1 MKKDELE
8 KVKSEYNKYIKI
20 IKVLIIIFA
29 IVASIILV
37 KNLFKLGI
45 AYKIVQNNVWM
56 DLGDNYKITVYDEKT
71 NEVTSTKYFKNDIV
85 RIVDVFMNET
95 TEHFITPD
103 YIDYWLIP
111 GEKEYAIS
119 SMPVEIVKIVY
130 NHKANLF
137 SPEAQVLS
145 EFLQKKNSIEKI
157 MKHKLYLEKY
167 NEKQYIV
174 SDLGYNKYYFDLSD
188 FILRYKT
195 NGNDMNRYEIE
206 KGVVTDEEVTIP
218 DLSTYRN
225 LDEI

>member
-85 RIVDVFMNET
+85 RENLTLNNID
-95 TEHFITPD
+95 HFITND
-103 YIDYWLIP
+103 STLYWIIHDK
-111 GEKEYAIS
+111 KEYQI
-119 SMPVEIVKIVY
+119 
-130 NHKANLF
+130 
-137 SPEAQVLS
+137 LS
-145 EFLQKKNSIEKI
+145 ESIYRIIYNPKVSLYFYGESSASEIYQKKNCIEKI
-157 MKHKLYLEKY
+157 MKHKLYIEKY

-174 SDLGYNKYYFDLSD
+174 SDIGYNKYYFDLSD

-218 DLSTYRN
+218 DLSTYIN

>member
-56 DLGDNYKITVYDEKT
+56 DLGDNYKITVYDEET
-71 NEVTSTKYFKNDIV
+71 NEVTKTTYFKNDIV
-85 RIVDVFMNET
+85 RENLTSNNIDY
-95 TEHFITPD
+95 FITND
-103 YIDYWLIP
+103 STLYWIIHDK
-111 GEKEYAIS
+111 KEYQI
-119 SMPVEIVKIVY
+119 
-130 NHKANLF
+130 
-137 SPEAQVLS
+137 LS
-145 EFLQKKNSIEKI
+145 EYIYRIIYNPKVSLYSYGESSASETYQKKSCIEKI
-157 MKHKLYLEKY
+157 MKHKLYIEKY

-174 SDLGYNKYYFDLSD
+174 SDIGYNKFYFDLSD
-188 FILRYKT
+188 LILRYKT

-206 KGVVTDEEVTIP
+206 KGVVTDEDVTIP
-218 DLSTYRN
+218 ELSTYIN